1 MDPPLSLQMLS
12 QGHSSDIDCCNLAG
26 KVMSKCGKCAR
37 YMRLISARPSRLYC
51 GTCEE
56 VFDMPQ
62 VCHTLEPD
70 AAFLLDTRLLPI
82 ICNYR
87 LSVFPVIQQ

>member
-1 MDPPLSLQMLS
+1 MGSHCCCHAQEQSKYSGILGWGST
-12 QGHSSDIDCCNLAG
+12 HSFTVHSRTDDHDILGMRVPGGCAG
-26 KVMSKCGKCAR
+26 KVMSKCGKCSR

-62 VCHTLEPD
+62 VCPGL
-70 AAFLLDTRLLPI
+70 
-82 ICNYR
+82 
-87 LSVFPVIQQ
+87 